1 MLASMTTRTPTRVL
15 AIALQ
20 KGGVGK
26 TTTAIN
32 LSTELSALGLKV
44 LLIDIDQQANAT
56 KGLGITLDGDD
67 ATMYEV
73 LHEDRAERV
82 PLSEVIKTS
91 VHGPDVAPAAL
102 ALRKLERTGLGAG
115 GQARL
120 AREIAVME
128 GRYDIVVIDCPPSLG
143 ELTTA
148 AIAAADSV
156 LATVAPGPD
165 ELEALVGLENT
176 VLDVQESLNP
186 KVELNFVLIT
196 NFDGRTQL
204 AKDVKENVERDWSKE
219 YLGEISS
226 TIRVGEAKFKQVP
239 IAVHAPG
246 SKAASDYQRTA
257 QQIAERMKL
266 NG

>member
-1 MLASMTTRTPTRVL
+1 MTTRTRTRVL

-32 LSTELSALGLKV
+32 LSVELSNLGLKV
-44 LLIDIDQQANAT
+44 LLIDLDQQSNAT
-56 KGLGITLDGDD
+56 EGLGITLGDDD

-73 LHEDRAERV
+73 LHEDRSERV
-82 PLSEVIKTS
+82 PLAEVIKAS
-91 VHGPDVAPAAL
+91 AYGPDVAPAAL

-120 AREIAVME
+120 SREIDGLE
-128 GRYDIVVIDCPPSLG
+128 GLYDIVVVACPPSLG

-165 ELEALVGLENT
+165 ELAALVGLENT
-176 VLDVQESLNP
+176 VLDVREGLNP
-186 KVELNFVLIT
+186 DVKLNFVLVT
-196 NFDGRTQL
+196 NFDSRTQL
-204 AKDVKENVERDWSKE
+204 AKDVKNNIKRDWPDE
-219 YLGEISS
+219 YLGEISQ
-226 TIRVGEAKFKQVP
+226 TIRVGEAKAKQVP
-239 IAVHAPG
+239 ISVHAP
-246 SKAASDYQRTA
+246 SSTAASDYKRTA
-257 QQIAERMKL
+257 QQIVERMKV
-266 NG
+266 NA